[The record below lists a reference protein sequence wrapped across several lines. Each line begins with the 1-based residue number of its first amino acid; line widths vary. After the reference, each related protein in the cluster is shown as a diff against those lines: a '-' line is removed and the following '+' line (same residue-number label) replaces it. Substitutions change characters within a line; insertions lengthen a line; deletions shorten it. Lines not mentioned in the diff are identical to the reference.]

1 MNLNKGSKKKINWTM
16 VAIALTLIGLVSVWM
31 ILSRHANQDK
41 AYSGAKFIQY
51 KAGDKTGGWT
61 DGIK

>member
-1 MNLNKGSKKKINWTM
+1 MKKESRKKINWTIITI
-16 VAIALTLIGLVSVWM
+16 AIVLTGLISVWT